1 MKKTIEFIEN
11 LVKEIGIEN
20 AREEYI
26 NSSME
31 DLDNFAKD
39 KGFDEVFHLTF
50 GEYIPDTEIDE
61 IDDTRKFIQY
71 YRSQTNGELRELFDI
86 LLDDMRVNQNLL
98 PAEILGK
105 FFDKI
110 TKNYLRKG
118 LTFKEFLANYEIE
131 ELKVYFKSLDIVIRE
146 LAVDEEERLTFAEEE
161 QKYIL
166 RIWVGEG
173 GYLYFKFTKDEIYTK
188 IDRVEE
194 SEYFDAESFRDYNYI
209 FKIGDLELFFQ
220 IKEDD

>member
-1 MKKTIEFIEN
+1 MKKTVEFIEN
-11 LVKEIGIEN
+11 LVKEIGIEK

-39 KGFDEVFHLTF
+39 KGFDEVFHLTAN
-50 GEYIPDTEIDE
+50 EYISNTEIEE
-61 IDDTRKFIQY
+61 IDNTRKFIQY
-71 YRSQTNGELRELFDI
+71 YRSKTNGELRELFDI
-86 LLDDMRVNQNLL
+86 LLDDMRVNPSLL

-110 TKNYLRKG
+110 TKNHLRKG

-146 LAVDEEERLTFAEEE
+146 LAVDEEERLTFDEEE

-209 FKIGDLELFFQ
+209 FKIGDLELSFQ